1 MLSKVLD
8 ETIGYGSYYANWAQL
23 LGKFV
28 HPSSEIA
35 IVGNEAVSRANEL
48 QKSYLPV
55 SVFAGGAIENLP
67 LLQNR
72 YAKDKTMIYV
82 CVDKSCSLPV
92 TESKDALTLIQQF

>member
-8 ETIGYGSYYANWAQL
+8 ETIEYGSYYANWAQL

-28 HPSSEIA
+28 YPSSEIA
-35 IVGNEAVSRANEL
+35 IIGNVAVSRANEL

-55 SVFAGGAIENLP
+55 SVFAGGELENLP

-72 YAKDKTMIYV
+72 YIKDKTMIYV

-92 TESKDALTLIQQF
+92 TDSDDALALIR